1 MPERVR
7 LLAVS
12 TRATISLL
20 LVGAFLVVLGF
31 FDDFLGWDIFAP
43 GVEKA
48 LTAVFASCVALGAFG
63 LAISFAAGL
72 RDAVA
77 AIERLGPERPA
88 EASATLAISRKRALV
103 WLGALFGTLAIT
115 VFGFD
120 LANDRILAARQ
131 KAFKA
136 LAKHQM
142 KELGPRWAAEL
153 ERFPAPCP
161 TCVAPGFKE
170 LVGAFGKQPF
180 CRSIDVYL
188 ADPSDTGVLW
198 HYEPA
203 SDEEKPAMLDRMLV
217 SRDQERA
224 ISQALHREP
233 AWIDQMNG
241 DLNWLSYQTVKATDG
256 RPLAVVEIFGN
267 EYESYRDYSSVST
280 GGR

>member
-7 LLAVS
+7 LLALS

-31 FDDFLGWDIFAP
+31 FDEFLGWDIFAP

-48 LTAVFASCVALGAFG
+48 LTALFASCVALGAFG
-63 LAISFAAGL
+63 LAISIAAGL

-88 EASATLAISRKRALV
+88 EPGATLAITRERALI
-103 WLGALFGTLAIT
+103 WLGTLFGLLALT
-115 VFGFD
+115 VFVFD
-120 LANDRILAARQ
+120 LANDRILAGRQ

-161 TCVAPGFKE
+161 LGVAPGLQE
-170 LVGAFGKQPF
+170 L
-180 CRSIDVYL
+180 
-188 ADPSDTGVLW
+188 
-198 HYEPA
+198 
-203 SDEEKPAMLDRMLV
+203 
-217 SRDQERA
+217 
-224 ISQALHREP
+224 
-233 AWIDQMNG
+233 
-241 DLNWLSYQTVKATDG
+241 
-256 RPLAVVEIFGN
+256 
-267 EYESYRDYSSVST
+267 
-280 GGR
+280 